1 MTCCTGLD
9 FHTHDSLSGDWSI
22 RDIHASGQCKSLSCL
37 STWPWRCYPY
47 NWYADSDCRIFNFRL
62 FDLYEDALSQVAFAY
77 HFQGEHLRR
86 YLGQN
91 FLQNFQ
97 VSFCSRFH
105 FLDAFQT
112 DNYLTY
118 FSIKSKP
125 INNLWPNLN
134 KKNPTFFFLNFHYFI
149 YEMAS
154 FFPQHIISIRDLSIE
169 YVIHL
174 LQASEHMKK
183 VVENSGG
190 DESLKNKVYNEW
202 TKKKYY
208 SLLIWILFVF
218 DCIHIGLG
226 FGILWAINKNF
237 LFLPSGNVTTWR
249 ISHLHQWKSLKCEK
263 GRVIRGYN

>member
-134 KKNPTFFFLNFHYFI
+134 KKNPTFFFFFWIFI
-149 YEMAS
+149 
-154 FFPQHIISIRDLSIE
+154 
-169 YVIHL
+169 
-174 LQASEHMKK
+174 
-183 VVENSGG
+183 
-190 DESLKNKVYNEW
+190 
-202 TKKKYY
+202 
-208 SLLIWILFVF
+208 ILFTRWLVSSRSISYQF
-218 DCIHIGLG
+218 VILASNMLFIFCRLLSTWKKLSRTLG
-226 FGILWAINKNF
+226 VMRA
-237 LFLPSGNVTTWR
+237 WR
-249 ISHLHQWKSLKCEK
+249 IRYIMNEPRKNITACSYGFFSFL
-263 GRVIRGYN
+263 IAFI